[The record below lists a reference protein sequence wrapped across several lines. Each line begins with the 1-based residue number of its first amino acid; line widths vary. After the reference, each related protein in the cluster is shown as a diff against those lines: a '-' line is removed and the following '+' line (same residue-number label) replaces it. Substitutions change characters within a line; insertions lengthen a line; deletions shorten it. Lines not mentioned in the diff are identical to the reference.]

1 MRTKLPAIVA
11 ALAIWATGAYPPWK
25 ESYVVRAEVT
35 ESGSGQT
42 ADHPAVAVAT
52 QIISTAI
59 GNDWLINQKGWIS
72 PYPVHGDSYRSL
84 KIGLGYSVDYGR
96 LAVEWAIIAALYVAV
111 SVALRKDATSREK
124 GGEVR

>member
-11 ALAIWATGAYPPWK
+11 ALAIWATGAYPPWR

-52 QIISTAI
+52 QTISTAI

-96 LAVEWAIIAALYVAV
+96 LAVEWAIIAALYAGAV
-111 SVALRKDATSREK
+111 VTFRQDAAGRDEA
-124 GGEVR
+124 GEAK